1 MVHLVF
7 LSFFFSQIA
16 SYCCCGSLAQS
27 CPTLCSPWTAAHQA
41 SLSLTISRSLPK
53 FMFIA
58 SVICPAIS
66 SSEALFSFCSQFFP
80 ASGTSLI
87 SYLFASHDQNWSF
100 SFSTSP
106 SSEYSGLISLTLEP
120 LIVWI
125 MTNSGKL
132 LDKGIPDQT
141 ILLLP

>member
-66 SSEALFSFCSQFFP
+66 SSEALLSFCSQFFP

>member
-1 MVHLVF
+1 MHLVF
-7 LSFFFSQIA
+7 LSFFFLQIA

-80 ASGTSLI
+80 ALGTSLI

-106 SSEYSGLISLTLEP
+106 SGEYSRLISLTLEP

>member
-1 MVHLVF
+1 MHLVF
-7 LSFFFSQIA
+7 LSFFFLQIA

-106 SSEYSGLISLTLEP
+106 SSEYSGLISLILEP

>member
-7 LSFFFSQIA
+7 LSFFFPQIA